1 MENDDYLTRV
11 MNYGLDRGVGV
22 QTTSELSPY
31 TPCGSNPATH
41 MIVINRNWH
50 IHRQVPY
57 QAAHEIAHVL
67 HEDPGVVYFH
77 VPTAKSGIEAEANRT
92 AINILAPMYFDEIEP
107 EDANIDEFLGAFAIP
122 SYMYDVTY
130 NAVRKFYENC

>member
-1 MENDDYLTRV
+1 
-11 MNYGLDRGVGV
+11 
-22 QTTSELSPY
+22 
-31 TPCGSNPATH
+31 
-41 MIVINRNWH
+41 MIVINTNWH
-50 IHRQVPY
+50 IHSQIPY

-130 NAVRKFYENC
+130 ITVRKLYANH